1 MTTTPAPTPA
11 PTAAVAAR
19 PARRIPRLIAILW
32 RALKVE
38 LLLYASTARAIARR
52 PAVPRGAEGF
62 GYHQQTL
69 SVLVIFA
76 MLSAVELVVVDLIV
90 HRWPAVR
97 LPLLILGIWGVLWM
111 VGLICNHLVRPHTV
125 GPAGIRVRN
134 GLDLDLALPWEL
146 VDSVALRTVSVEPKT
161 PRLTTGDDG
170 TTLSIRVSEA
180 TNVEIDLLAPTVVRL
195 PGSSAKGGP
204 HEIVRVRLW
213 ADDSDALLAAARR
226 HFAS

>member
-1 MTTTPAPTPA
+1 VTRTSHGSAER
-11 PTAAVAAR
+11 AR
-19 PARRIPRLIAILW
+19 SLPRPIAILW

-62 GYHQQTL
+62 GYHRQTL

-76 MLSAVELVVVDLIV
+76 VLSAVELVVVDLIV
-90 HRWPAVR
+90 HRWPTIR

-134 GLDLDLALPWEL
+134 GLDLDLALPWGV
-146 VDSVALRTVSVEPKT
+146 VDSVALRMVTVEPKT
-161 PRLTTGDDG
+161 PRLTSDDDG

-180 TNVEIDLLAPTVVRL
+180 TNVEIDLLAPTRARL
-195 PGSSAKGGP
+195 PGRSPKGGL

-213 ADDSDALLAAARR
+213 ADDPDAFLAAARR
-226 HFAS
+226 HITS

>member
-1 MTTTPAPTPA
+1 MTRTSIAPGGG
-11 PTAAVAAR
+11 AR
-19 PARRIPRLIAILW
+19 TLPRPVTILW

-38 LLLYASTARAIARR
+38 LLLYASIARAIARR
-52 PAVPRGAEGF
+52 PAVPREAEGF
-62 GYHQQTL
+62 GYHRQTL

-76 MLSAVELVVVDLIV
+76 VLSAVELVVVDLIV
-90 HRWPAVR
+90 HRWASIR
-97 LPLLILGIWGVLWM
+97 LPLLVLGIWGVLWM

-125 GPAGIRVRN
+125 GPVGIRVRN

-146 VDSVALRTVSVEPKT
+146 IDSVALRTVTVEPKT
-161 PRLTTGDDG
+161 PRLTTDDAG

-180 TNVEIDLLAPTVVRL
+180 TNVEIALIAPTVVRL
-195 PGSSAKGGP
+195 PGRSPKGGP

-213 ADDSDALLAAARR
+213 ADEPDALLAAARR